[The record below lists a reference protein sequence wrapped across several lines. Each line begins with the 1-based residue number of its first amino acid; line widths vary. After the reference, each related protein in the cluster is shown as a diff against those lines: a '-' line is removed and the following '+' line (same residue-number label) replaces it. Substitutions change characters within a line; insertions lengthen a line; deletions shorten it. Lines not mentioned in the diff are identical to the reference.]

1 MKTSE
6 AELLR
11 EKLQKIHQIQAR
23 ETTLLGQLDDIM
35 NGLDKC
41 FEERVFL
48 VEEFGP
54 EAGTRDPD
62 PAVGSG
68 PTAE

>member
-1 MKTSE
+1 MNTND

-11 EKLQKIHQIQAR
+11 EKLRTIHQIQAR

-54 EAGTRDPD
+54 EAGMRDPD
-62 PAVGSG
+62 PAAGSG